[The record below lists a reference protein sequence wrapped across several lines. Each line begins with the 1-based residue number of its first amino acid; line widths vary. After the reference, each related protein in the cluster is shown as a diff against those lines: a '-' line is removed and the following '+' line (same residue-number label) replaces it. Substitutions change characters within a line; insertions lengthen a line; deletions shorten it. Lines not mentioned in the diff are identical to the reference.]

1 VELVVGCV
9 ALVVLFADSLHELIP
24 SVSVLAWKIIAGIVL
39 TPLSFLPLQ
48 VLSFSSILGIFST
61 VSIFVIIAING
72 LLKPEFPGSLLD
84 PAPTYF
90 FPKSWLTVP
99 LSFGL
104 LMSPWGGH
112 GVFPNIFKDMRHPD
126 KYSRAVDITYW
137 FTYLLDTAMMV
148 VGILMFGDDVK
159 DEITANIL
167 AMTGYPKASKVAM
180 VVFVAIIPLTKAP
193 LNVRPIISTLEVV
206 FGVDGRSVASPAMS
220 GFGSG
225 LVKIF
230 IRVLI
235 NVVFVAISIVFPSFD
250 RIIAFLGSALCFT
263 ICVILPLMFYLKIFG
278 SEISMRERILDYVL
292 VVISTV
298 LAVIGTAF
306 AFIPKEK
313 LGA

>member
-1 VELVVGCV
+1 
-9 ALVVLFADSLHELIP
+9 
-24 SVSVLAWKIIAGIVL
+24 
-39 TPLSFLPLQ
+39 
-48 VLSFSSILGIFST
+48 
-61 VSIFVIIAING
+61 
-72 LLKPEFPGSLLD
+72 LLD